1 MPLFCPPVFKKVFQ
15 TSVFQCCDV
24 VDLLREC
31 FPVKIIHAENV
42 GGNLTDVE
50 IRQVLP
56 VAFRPDLVLA
66 GASPVNV
73 LSVSAVSVVN
83 VSAAGAP
90 NHPGEL
96 IRGCGLVPVA
106 PQLER
111 LICLDRAVLQMKVN
125 TAGGLNHHAV
135 DRFCEVILVK
145 GFLPHDP
152 AEDVPDL

>member
-1 MPLFCPPVFKKVFQ
+1 M
-15 TSVFQCCDV
+15 

-31 FPVKIIHAENV
+31 FLVKIVHAEDV
-42 GGNLTDVE
+42 GGNLADVE
-50 IRQVLP
+50 VRHVLP

-66 GASPVNV
+66 GAAPVNV
-73 LSVSAVSVVN
+73 LSVSAVPVVQ

-111 LICLDRAVLQMKVN
+111 LVSPDRTVLQMEVN
-125 TAGGLNHHAV
+125 AAGGLNNHAV
-135 DRFCEVILVK
+135 NRFCEVI
-145 GFLPHDP
+145 GFI
-152 AEDVPDL
+152 